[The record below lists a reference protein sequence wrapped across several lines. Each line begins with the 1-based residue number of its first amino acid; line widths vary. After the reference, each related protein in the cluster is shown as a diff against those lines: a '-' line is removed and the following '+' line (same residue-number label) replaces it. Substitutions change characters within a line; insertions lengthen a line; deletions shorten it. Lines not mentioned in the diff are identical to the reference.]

1 MPDST
6 RLRTLLTVLRPHRR
20 TMLLGLVLGLA
31 ANAAGL
37 ATPMVTKWVLDSF
50 SGGLDLARPV
60 AVLAGLVVIGA
71 AIGLWQ
77 WILMGTLAEQIVL
90 DARTSIIRRYFQARV
105 LDLQRRPTG
114 ELVTRVTSDTGLLHA
129 ASGSLI
135 GLINAGVGLIGTL
148 ILMGVLDLTLLGCTL
163 GAVIVVGALMSR
175 LLPRIGV
182 AQTAAQESVGRLGA
196 TLEGSLRA
204 IRTVKASRAETR
216 QGDEIIGNARD
227 AATHSVRAARVAAT
241 VWTISW
247 SGIQLAVMLI
257 LAVGAWRANLG
268 LLEVST
274 LVAFLLYVFQ
284 LMGPISELTQNLT
297 ALQSGMAAAGRINE
311 LESIA
316 LEPAGPLP
324 HPPAVPPSA
333 SEPASTSPH
342 GGPPVPGSP
351 PGVPHA
357 RTSPPDPTPGP
368 PPAPTAPSMTPLG
381 RSPVPGSRAST
392 PFGPHAASEPPPVSP
407 IGRGGPGSPASAA
420 GPILVMQGV
429 TARYGPDAAPVV
441 RGIDLEIPRRGHTA
455 IVGPSGAG
463 KTTLFSLLL
472 RFLEPETG
480 RILLDGR
487 PYTEWS
493 NSDVRGRL
501 AYVEQETPVL
511 PGTIADNLRF
521 THPDATDDEVRAVLS
536 AVRLEG
542 IDPALGATDVSG
554 GQRQRIALARALLRT
569 PDVLLLDEAT
579 AQVDGL
585 TEAAVQ
591 DCIRER
597 AAVGAVVTIAHRLST
612 VLDADRIIVLEDGRI
627 RAQGTHADLYSSD
640 DLYRRLV
647 EALRIAADDTSY
659 V

>member
-1 MPDST
+1 
-6 RLRTLLTVLRPHRR
+6 
-20 TMLLGLVLGLA
+20 MLLGLALGLA

-50 SGGLDLARPV
+50 SGGVDLARPV
-60 AVLAGLVVIGA
+60 AVLACLVVIGA

-90 DARTSIIRRYFQARV
+90 DARTSVIRRYFRARV

-114 ELVTRVTSDTGLLHA
+114 ELVTRVTSDTALLHA
-129 ASGSLI
+129 ASGSLV
-135 GLINAGVGLIGTL
+135 GLINAGVGLVGTL
-148 ILMGVLDLTLLGCTL
+148 ILMAVLDLPLLGCTL
-163 GAVIVVGALMSR
+163 AAVVVVGLLMSR
-175 LLPRIGV
+175 LLPRIGA

-196 TLEGSLRA
+196 NLEGSLRA

-216 QGDEIIGNARD
+216 QSEEIIGNARD
-227 AATHSVRAARVAAT
+227 AATHSVRAARVSAV

-247 SGIQLAVMLI
+247 SGVQLSVMLI
-257 LAVGAWRANLG
+257 LAIGAWRAGQG

-311 LESIA
+311 LDTIG
-316 LEPAGPLP
+316 LEPDDPHPAPSAGP
-324 HPPAVPPSA
+324 H
-333 SEPASTSPH
+333 PASPSSPSTA
-342 GGPPVPGSP
+342 G
-351 PGVPHA
+351 
-357 RTSPPDPTPGP
+357 PTPLP
-368 PPAPTAPSMTPLG
+368 VTASAFPSP
-381 RSPVPGSRAST
+381 R
-392 PFGPHAASEPPPVSP
+392 SEPPADSP
-407 IGRGGPGSPASAA
+407 A
-420 GPILVMQGV
+420 GPILVLQGV
-429 TARYGPDAAPVV
+429 TARYGPDVPPAV
-441 RGIDLEIPRRGHTA
+441 RGIDLEIPRHGHTA

-472 RFLEPETG
+472 RFLEPEAG
-480 RILLDGR
+480 RILLNGR
-487 PYTEWS
+487 PYSEWS
-493 NSDVRGRL
+493 HSDVRGRL

-521 THPDATDDEVRAVLS
+521 THPDATDDEVRTVLS

-569 PDVLLLDEAT
+569 PDILLLDEAT

-591 DCIRER
+591 DCIRSR
-597 AAVGAVVTIAHRLST
+597 AATGAVVTIAHRLST
-612 VLDADRIIVLEDGRI
+612 VLDADRIIVLEDGRV
-627 RAQGTHADLYSSD
+627 RAQGTHTDLYHSD

-647 EALRIAADDTSY
+647 EALRISADTSSY

>member
-1 MPDST
+1 
-6 RLRTLLTVLRPHRR
+6 
-20 TMLLGLVLGLA
+20 MLLGLALGLA

-50 SGGLDLARPV
+50 SGGVDLARPV
-60 AVLAGLVVIGA
+60 AVLACLVVIGA

-90 DARTSIIRRYFQARV
+90 DARTSVIRRYFRARV

-114 ELVTRVTSDTGLLHA
+114 ELVTRVTSDTALLHA
-129 ASGSLI
+129 ASGSLV
-135 GLINAGVGLIGTL
+135 GLINAGVGLVGTL
-148 ILMGVLDLTLLGCTL
+148 ILMAVLDLPLLGCTL
-163 GAVIVVGALMSR
+163 AAVVVVGLLMSR
-175 LLPRIGV
+175 LLPRIGA

-196 TLEGSLRA
+196 NLEGSLRA

-216 QGDEIIGNARD
+216 QSEEIIGNARD
-227 AATHSVRAARVAAT
+227 AATHSVRAARVSAV

-247 SGIQLAVMLI
+247 SGVQLSVMLI
-257 LAVGAWRANLG
+257 LAIGAWRAGQG

-311 LESIA
+311 LDTIG
-316 LEPAGPLP
+316 LEPDDPHPAPLP
-324 HPPAVPPSA
+324 VTASAFPS
-333 SEPASTSPH
+333 P
-342 GGPPVPGSP
+342 
-351 PGVPHA
+351 
-357 RTSPPDPTPGP
+357 R
-368 PPAPTAPSMTPLG
+368 
-381 RSPVPGSRAST
+381 
-392 PFGPHAASEPPPVSP
+392 SEPPADPP
-407 IGRGGPGSPASAA
+407 A
-420 GPILVMQGV
+420 GPILVLQGV
-429 TARYGPDAAPVV
+429 TARYGPDVPPAV
-441 RGIDLEIPRRGHTA
+441 RGIDLEIPRHGHTA

-472 RFLEPETG
+472 RFLEPEAG
-480 RILLDGR
+480 RILLNGR
-487 PYTEWS
+487 PYSEWS
-493 NSDVRGRL
+493 HSDVRGRL

-521 THPDATDDEVRAVLS
+521 THPDATDDEVRTVLS

-569 PDVLLLDEAT
+569 PDILLLDEAT

-591 DCIRER
+591 DCIRSR
-597 AAVGAVVTIAHRLST
+597 AATGAVVTIAHRLST
-612 VLDADRIIVLEDGRI
+612 VLDADRIIVLEDGRV
-627 RAQGTHADLYSSD
+627 RAQGTHTDLYNSD

-647 EALRIAADDTSY
+647 EALRISADTSSY